1 MKIQSIKARQILDS
15 RGNPT
20 IEVELKSESA
30 VGSAA
35 VPSGASTGIHEA
47 HELRDGRKAF
57 GGKGVLKA
65 VNNVNKKISPE
76 LVGIDVNAQEKLDS
90 TMIKLDGTKNK
101 KKLGANAILGV
112 SMAATRAGAV
122 CHNLPLFEYL
132 ASLYGNNRPTLPMP
146 FANVLNGGVH
156 AGNGLKIQEF
166 MIVPI
171 KAKSFSEAV
180 RMISETY
187 HVLKD
192 ILKESFGP
200 EATNVGDEGGFAPPL
215 NDADEALELL
225 EVAIEHAGYK
235 GKVKIAIDAA
245 ASEFYNKKMDRY
257 EIEAGRYLTREEML
271 GYYEALLMKYP
282 IICVEDPFA
291 EDDFE
296 GFKMFTKQFS
306 KQIQIVGDDLLVTNS
321 DRIAK
326 AIQGKMCNALLLKTN
341 QIGTI
346 TEAMKAA
353 HLAHKAGWAVMVSH
367 RSGETEDP
375 YIADLAVG
383 LGAGQIKLGA
393 PCRGERTAKY
403 NQLLRIEEELGKSAK
418 FNNKFFN

>member
-1 MKIQSIKARQILDS
+1 LKIQSIKARQILDS

-20 IEVELKSESA
+20 IEVELKSKSA
-30 VGSAA
+30 IGNAA

-47 HELRDGRKAF
+47 HELRDGGKAF

-65 VNNVNKKISPE
+65 INNVNKKIA
-76 LVGIDVNAQEKLDS
+76 LKLKGFDVNAQEKLDS

-112 SMAATRAGAV
+112 SMAATRVGAV
-122 CHNLPLFEYL
+122 CHNMPLFEYL
-132 ASLYGNNRPTLPMP
+132 ASLYNNNTPTLPMP
-146 FANVLNGGVH
+146 FANVINGGVH

-180 RMISETY
+180 RMVSETY
-187 HVLKD
+187 HTLRE

-215 NDADEALELL
+215 NSADEALEIL

-245 ASEFYNKKMDRY
+245 ASEFYNKKTDTY
-257 EIEAGRYLTREEML
+257 EIESGRHLTREEMM
-271 GYYEALLMKYP
+271 GYYEALLLKYP
-282 IICVEDPFA
+282 LVLIEDPFA

-296 GFKMFTKQFS
+296 GFKMFTQQFS
-306 KQIQIVGDDLLVTNS
+306 KQIQVVGDDLLVTNP

-326 AIQGKMCNALLLKTN
+326 AIQGKFCNSLLLKIN

-353 HLAHKAGWAVMVSH
+353 HLAQKAGWKIMVSH

-375 YIADLAVG
+375 YIADLVVG
-383 LGAGQIKLGA
+383 LGVGQIKLGA

-403 NQLLRIEEELGKSAK
+403 NQLLRIEAEFGKSIK
-418 FNNKFFN
+418 FNNKFF

>member
-20 IEVELKSESA
+20 IEVELKSKSA
-30 VGSAA
+30 IGNAA

-47 HELRDGRKAF
+47 HELRDGGKAF

-65 VNNVNKKISPE
+65 INNVNKKIA
-76 LVGIDVNAQEKLDS
+76 LKLKGFDVNAQEKLDS

-112 SMAATRAGAV
+112 SMAATRVGAV
-122 CHNLPLFEYL
+122 CHNMPLFEYL
-132 ASLYGNNRPTLPMP
+132 ASLYNNNKPTLPMP
-146 FANVLNGGVH
+146 FANVINGGVH

-180 RMISETY
+180 RMVSETY
-187 HVLKD
+187 HTLRE

-215 NDADEALELL
+215 NSADEALELL

-245 ASEFYNKKMDRY
+245 ASEFYNKKTDTY
-257 EIEAGRYLTREEML
+257 EIESGRHLTREEMM
-271 GYYEALLMKYP
+271 GYYEALLLKYP
-282 IICVEDPFA
+282 LVLIEDPFA

-296 GFKMFTKQFS
+296 GFKMFTQQFS
-306 KQIQIVGDDLLVTNS
+306 KQIQVVGDDLLVTNP

-326 AIQGKMCNALLLKTN
+326 AIQGKFCNSLLLKIN

-353 HLAHKAGWAVMVSH
+353 HLAQKAGWKIMVSH

-375 YIADLAVG
+375 YIADLVVG
-383 LGAGQIKLGA
+383 LGVGQIKLGA

-403 NQLLRIEEELGKSAK
+403 NQLLRIEAEFGKSIK
-418 FNNKFFN
+418 FNNKFF